1 MSDTNYI
8 HQASVTEFLILAT
21 SICIY
26 LEEMESPL
34 KSEFIDRMLCDLPL
48 LYTKARQITTTQPQL
63 DGEPEQFVSEF
74 EYNIIREK
82 IAAIF
87 GSDDAYLE
95 VFVEDMR
102 YSDEPITAF
111 ISENI
116 ADIYQELSDLARNWT
131 INDELVQHDA
141 LVACIEGFNL
151 HWGQKLLNVLRP
163 LHVLSLAKDENL
175 YD

>member
-26 LEEMESPL
+26 LEEVESPL
-34 KSEFIDRMLCDLPL
+34 KSEFIDRMLCDLPV

-95 VFVEDMR
+95 VFV
-102 YSDEPITAF
+102 
-111 ISENI
+111 
-116 ADIYQELSDLARNWT
+116 
-131 INDELVQHDA
+131 
-141 LVACIEGFNL
+141 
-151 HWGQKLLNVLRP
+151 
-163 LHVLSLAKDENL
+163 
-175 YD
+175 